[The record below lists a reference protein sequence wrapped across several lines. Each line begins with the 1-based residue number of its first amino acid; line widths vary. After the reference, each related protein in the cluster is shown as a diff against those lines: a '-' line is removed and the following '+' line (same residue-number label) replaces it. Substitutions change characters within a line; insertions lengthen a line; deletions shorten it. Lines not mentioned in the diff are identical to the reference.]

1 MMTIEARLRGI
12 DPLHT
17 TPFAALQLL
26 HELRE
31 LMIQGT
37 RTDQLAPQA
46 PP

>member
-26 HELRE
+26 HELHE
-31 LMIQGT
+31 LVIHGASL
-37 RTDQLAPQA
+37 DQLPPQA
-46 PP
+46 SR